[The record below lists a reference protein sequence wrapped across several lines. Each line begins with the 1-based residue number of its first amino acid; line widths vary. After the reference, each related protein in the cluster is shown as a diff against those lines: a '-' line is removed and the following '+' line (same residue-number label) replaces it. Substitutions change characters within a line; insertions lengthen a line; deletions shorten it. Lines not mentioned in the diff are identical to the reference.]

1 MSDKKLLKN
10 CPFCGGNNV
19 ISTWNNFRPALLCGG
34 CGATMIVPMDIRGGD
49 YEEELITK
57 WNTRVP
63 MQKIVERLEYINKTT
78 FDLAKLNWS
87 EYQVGVLNGVASSI
101 NKSLEIIKEEGGL
114 ND

>member
-1 MSDKKLLKN
+1 MSEKKLLKN
-10 CPFCGGNNV
+10 CPFCGGNHV

-49 YEEELITK
+49 YKEELITK

-63 MQKIVERLEYINKTT
+63 MQKIVERLNNNFRKVQNDEDLEWNRAIYKT
-78 FDLAKLNWS
+78 
-87 EYQVGVLNGVASSI
+87 I
-101 NKSLEIIKEEGGL
+101 EIVKEEGGL